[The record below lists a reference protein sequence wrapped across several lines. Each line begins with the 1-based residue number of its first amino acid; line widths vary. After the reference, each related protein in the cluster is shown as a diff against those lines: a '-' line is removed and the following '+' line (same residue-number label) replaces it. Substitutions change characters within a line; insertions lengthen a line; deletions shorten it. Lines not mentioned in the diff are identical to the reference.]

1 LRQPV
6 EVIRDRLA
14 VYLGPHTAR
23 NAVKTFFGGSEADT
37 LDAVRAASMLG
48 ALRPMLK
55 TLVGSSQ
62 CERILSQLTLEL
74 GLRS

>member
-23 NAVKTFFGGSEADT
+23 NAVRTFFADGDT
-37 LDAVRAASMLG
+37 LDAPRAAEKLG

-55 TLVGSSQ
+55 TLLGSSQ
-62 CERILSQLTLEL
+62 CERILAQLTVELEL
-74 GLRS
+74 RS